1 MQGLVQLI
9 RFLVVELNHLDLN
22 SKFDMSVAFTANYTF
37 SGRQC
42 SCRQQC
48 TFGDRLHESQDQNW
62 LSLSDALIGVGCAC
76 VFIRVSAVF
85 LKKNCLVIK
94 FLLIYYE
101 FQS

>member
-1 MQGLVQLI
+1 VGLVQLI

-22 SKFDMSVAFTANYTF
+22 SRFDMSVVFTANYTF

-62 LSLSDALIGVGCAC
+62 LSLSEVLIGVGCVC
-76 VFIRVSAVF
+76 VQKGECCVSQ
-85 LKKNCLVIK
+85 KKLFGDQISPH
-94 FLLIYYE
+94 LL
-101 FQS
+101 